1 MRLILIRHGQTPSN
15 VDHFLD
21 TAVPGPGLT
30 ELGLAQAAA
39 LPKAL
44 AGEPVDGIFA
54 SNLVRTQLT
63 AAPLAAALGLP
74 VEVRDGLREVSAGSL
89 EMRNDREAI
98 IAYLQTVYSWVKGD
112 LDVHMPGGPNG
123 HETFDRFDAVI
134 AELQAAGH
142 RTPVV
147 VSHGAMIRA
156 WCSSR
161 AANVEP
167 DFIVDNALSN
177 TGVAVMESDDGED
190 DGGAPGSWNLL
201 TWMGE
206 AVGGRGLRDY
216 GEDGPAGEEVKL

>member
-39 LPKAL
+39 LPAAL
-44 AGEPVDGIFA
+44 AGEPIDAVYA

-74 VEVRDGLREVSAGSL
+74 VQVRAGLREVSAGSL

-98 IAYLQTVYSWVKGD
+98 IGYLKTVYSWVKGD
-112 LDVHMPGGPNG
+112 LGVHMPGGPNG
-123 HETFDRFDAVI
+123 HETFERFDAVI
-134 AELQAAGH
+134 AELQAAGCKA
-142 RTPVV
+142 PAV

-156 WCSSR
+156 WCTAR
-161 AANVEP
+161 AENVP
-167 DFIVDNALSN
+167 ADFIVENALSN
-177 TGVAVMESDDGED
+177 TGVAVMESANAEGD
-190 DGGAPGSWNLL
+190 APGPWNLL

-206 AVGGRGLRDY
+206 AVGGLALRDY
-216 GEDGPAGEEVKL
+216 GEDGPAGENVKL